1 MKRSGIM
8 QKRIAMINDFCGFG
22 RCSITV
28 ALPIISALKVQCCP
42 LPTSVF
48 SNHTGFDSFY
58 KADFTDHLD
67 SFIDQW
73 DRLQLS
79 FDGILSGYLGS
90 EKQIESVLRFADRFK
105 TTDTLM
111 IVDPIMGDNGR
122 LYASYSPALAKKMG
136 MLAYGADILTPNLTE
151 ACILT
156 DTPYKDNISR
166 GELEEICR
174 KLSAL
179 GPKRIVISGI
189 DRGEELENFVCC
201 GSSFD
206 SLRVK
211 KVGPGRPGTG
221 DIFSSI
227 IAADAVKGVDFAESV
242 NHAAKFIAKVLAY
255 TCEQDVPKPYGVC
268 FEEFLTE
275 L

>member
-1 MKRSGIM
+1 M

-42 LPTSVF
+42 VPTSIF
-48 SNHTGFDSFY
+48 SNHTAFDSFF
-58 KADFTDHLD
+58 KADFTPQMEEY
-67 SFIDQW
+67 IAQW
-73 DRLQLS
+73 DKHGVE
-79 FDGILSGYLGS
+79 FDDILTGYLS
-90 EKQIESVLRFADRFK
+90 SSRQIDIVQEFARRFRRDN
-105 TTDTLM
+105 TVM

-268 FEEFLTE
+268 FEEFLSE